1 LSVLCWPFGFLA
13 PKDIWMLWLW
23 ANTRWRVFQKRVVC
37 TKFDIYVIISNDTSS
52 GTQTKSE
59 KYKCDNYV
67 FMLDITSA
75 KFEDTKDVTTSSK
88 PKKYRQQKGQK
99 KKNEKTNNCRQ
110 NTTQKI
116 KDWATRTLLKPGMN
130 SCSLNG
136 KQFLHPDTSF
146 YLFIQSTD

>member
-1 LSVLCWPFGFLA
+1 
-13 PKDIWMLWLW
+13 MLLLW
-23 ANTRWRVFQKRVVC
+23 IK
-37 TKFDIYVIISNDTSS
+37 IISNDTSS

-116 KDWATRTLLKPGMN
+116 KD
-130 SCSLNG
+130 
-136 KQFLHPDTSF
+136 
-146 YLFIQSTD
+146 